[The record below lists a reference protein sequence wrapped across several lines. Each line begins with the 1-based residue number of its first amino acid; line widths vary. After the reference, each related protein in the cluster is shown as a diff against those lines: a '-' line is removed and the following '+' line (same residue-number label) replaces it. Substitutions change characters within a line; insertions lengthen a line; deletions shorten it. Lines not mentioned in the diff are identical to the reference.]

1 MTIKLGVFTDR
12 NERQRIDER
21 SCTSATL
28 NEMHTYEVSH
38 LIIGKIKGKLHLINV
53 FTYCN
58 EGQRIDEHS
67 CTSATLSEMHTYGVS
82 RLIVGQA

>member
-28 NEMHTYEVSH
+28 NEMHTYEVSR
-38 LIIGKIKGKLHLINV
+38 LITGKI
-53 FTYCN
+53 
-58 EGQRIDEHS
+58 EGQIPPNIRF
-67 CTSATLSEMHTYGVS
+67 Y
-82 RLIVGQA
+82 